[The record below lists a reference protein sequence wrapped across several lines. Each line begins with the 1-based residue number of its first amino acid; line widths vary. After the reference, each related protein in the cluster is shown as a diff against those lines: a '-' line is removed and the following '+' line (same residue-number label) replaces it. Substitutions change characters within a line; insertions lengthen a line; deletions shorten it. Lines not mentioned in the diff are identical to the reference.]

1 MKKVLR
7 FLLLAALL
15 VPLGARAQSGT
26 LTICDGT
33 ENHQYVPF
41 YGY

>member
-26 LTICDGT
+26 LTICD
-33 ENHQYVPF
+33 PF
-41 YGY
+41 